1 MIIVTAKEIAK
12 KLNKAG
18 ASWRQGRGSLRV
30 LGKCRTVVPMHTGD
44 MATGTWKSI
53 EKDMEPCLGKRWLTR

>member
-1 MIIVTAKEIAK
+1 MYSYFTLDCIVGILIIIVTAKEIAK

-18 ASWRQGRGSLRV
+18 AS
-30 LGKCRTVVPMHTGD
+30 CTGD